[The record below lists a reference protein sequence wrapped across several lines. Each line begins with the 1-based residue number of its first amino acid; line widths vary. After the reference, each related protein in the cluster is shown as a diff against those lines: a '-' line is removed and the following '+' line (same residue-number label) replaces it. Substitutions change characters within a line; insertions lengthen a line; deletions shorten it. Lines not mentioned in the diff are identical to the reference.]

1 MNTFIFVAVIVTL
14 FVIIPSVSSASG
26 FGESQAG
33 IVLNG
38 EHELRRLATTQ
49 HTEHKASGS
58 FFLFTGDYSS
68 STKHG
73 IRVVFSWRLNDGTYA
88 ISSIPIEKIR
98 VNINGNYSS
107 PTIKFR
113 WRRSDSKDLQY
124 IIDNYVLYAV
134 INCKSEDWP
143 ENINMSSMP

>member
-1 MNTFIFVAVIVTL
+1 MNFFIFVIIILGL
-14 FVIIPSVSSASG
+14 FFAIPSASAGG

-33 IVLNG
+33 VMLNG
-38 EHELRRLATTQ
+38 EHELRRLTAGTYS
-49 HTEHKASGS
+49 EHKASGS

-68 STKHG
+68 TTKHG

-88 ISSIPIEKIR
+88 ISSIPIEKLR
-98 VNINGNYSS
+98 VNINANNIN

-113 WRRSDSKDLQY
+113 WRSSESKDLQY

-134 INCKSEDWP
+134 ITCKSEDWP
-143 ENINMSSMP
+143 ESINMSSLP